1 MLSSRLTTVV
11 LAGALALVLAG
22 GAGLWYLFL
31 RDAGPAP
38 VSVPSASSAA
48 TAPTIGSGGSA
59 SPAGTAAAT
68 LDGTWNVDDSGS
80 FVGYRV
86 QEQLVGIGA
95 NTAVGRTSAV
105 TGTVTFQGTQVT
117 AIDMT
122 ADLTQLQSDSQ
133 QRDGQLQNQ
142 GIQTGQY
149 PKATFKLTAPIELG
163 SVPAQGQTV
172 SATATG
178 DLTIHGTT
186 KSVQI
191 PVKAQLSGGTVTV
204 IGSIDIVFADYG
216 FTGPSSFKVL
226 SVQDHGTMEFQLL
239 LRHA

>member
-1 MLSSRLTTVV
+1 MLTSRLTTVV
-11 LAGALALVLAG
+11 LAGALVVVLAG

-38 VSVPSASSAA
+38 VSLPSSVPSGAAASSG
-48 TAPTIGSGGSA
+48 APAGSGGTLA
-59 SPAGTAAAT
+59 S

-80 FVGYRV
+80 YVGYRV

-105 TGTVTFQGTQVT
+105 TGTVRLAGTQVT

-122 ADLTQLQSDSQ
+122 ADLTSLKSDSQ
-133 QRDGQLQNQ
+133 QRDGQLRDN
-142 GIQTGQY
+142 GIQTSQY
-149 PKATFKLTAPIELG
+149 PTATFKLTAPIQLG
-163 SVPAQGQTV
+163 AVPADGQTV

-191 PVKAQLSGGTVTV
+191 PIQAQRSGSTVTV
-204 IGSIDIVFADYG
+204 IGSINIVFADYG
-216 FTGPSSFKVL
+216 FSGPTSFKVL
-226 SVQDHGTMEFQLL
+226 SVEDHGTMEFQLL

>member
-1 MLSSRLTTVV
+1 MLQSRLTTVV
-11 LAGALALVLAG
+11 LAGGLVVVFAG

-38 VSVPSASSAA
+38 VSLPSSPASAVAGATGAAGSSAPL
-48 TAPTIGSGGSA
+48 T
-59 SPAGTAAAT
+59 T

-80 FVGYRV
+80 YVGYRV
-86 QEQLVGIGA
+86 KEQLAGIGA

-105 TGTVTFQGTQVT
+105 TGTLMFAGTKVT
-117 AIDMT
+117 AIDLT
-122 ADLTQLQSDSQ
+122 ADLTGLQSDSN
-133 QRDGQLQNQ
+133 QRDGQLRNQ
-142 GIQTGQY
+142 GLEIARFPT
-149 PKATFKLTAPIELG
+149 ATFKLTAPIDLG
-163 SVPAQGQTV
+163 TVPAEGVTA

-186 KSVQI
+186 KSVAI
-191 PVKAQLSGGTVTV
+191 PVQAQLSGGTVTV

-216 FTGPSSFKVL
+216 FSGPSSFKVL
-226 SVQDHGTMEFQLL
+226 SVEDHGIMEFQLL